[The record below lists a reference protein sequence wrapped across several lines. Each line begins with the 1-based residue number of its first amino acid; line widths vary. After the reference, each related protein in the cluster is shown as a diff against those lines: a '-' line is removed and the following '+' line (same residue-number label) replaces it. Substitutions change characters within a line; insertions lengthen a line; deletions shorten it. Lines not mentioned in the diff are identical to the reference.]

1 MFGNMWRS
9 QRFIW
14 SFPIRLEGGTLAS
27 KKLPLGK
34 LGLLTCFTQTDFLTF
49 DGSCISRDETRIS
62 QGWAKRLI
70 VRKES
75 TSDTM
80 PDRTS
85 LAESTATA
93 NSHVEVKFAC
103 NISHFQR
110 LPHDHTGSFPT
121 EVFIK
126 TTVIYPDTPIASSH
140 KDSCLG

>member
-1 MFGNMWRS
+1 MWRS

-14 SFPIRLEGGTLAS
+14 SFPIRLEWGNLAS
-27 KKLPLGK
+27 KNLPLGK
-34 LGLLTCFTQTDFLTF
+34 LGLLTRFTQTDFFTF
-49 DGSCISRDETRIS
+49 DSSRISRDETRIS

-80 PDRTS
+80 PNRTS

-93 NSHVEVKFAC
+93 NRYAEVKFAC

-110 LPHDHTGSFPT
+110 LPDDHTGSFPT

-126 TTVIYPDTPIASSH
+126 TTVIYPDTPIASGH